1 MHTVTQ
7 VHRQTERWRTVSW
20 LLAGAICLALTQ
32 ITNAQ
37 PVYKVTDAD
46 GNITFT
52 DTPRVSGESTVEEH
66 AVTAPN
72 SAKSNVTIRAAVKPV
87 EAEEPIRYDTR
98 IVTPADNATI
108 PMGPGNFSVQAALN
122 PRLAPDETLQLLLDG
137 EPVGTPQRTANW
149 QLTNVYRGEHRL
161 QVVRLTES
169 GAQLDTSAWSTVYV
183 MRPTVNR

>member
-1 MHTVTQ
+1 MQTVTQ
-7 VHRQTERWRTVSW
+7 LHRQTERWRTISW

-52 DTPRVSGESTVEEH
+52 DTPRVFGESTVEEH

-72 SAKSNVTIRAAVKPV
+72 SAKSNATIRAAAKPA
-87 EAEEPIRYDTR
+87 EAEAIRYDTR

-122 PRLAPDETLQLLLDG
+122 PHLAPDETLQLLLDG
-137 EPVGTPQRTANW
+137 EPVGAPQRIANW
-149 QLTNVYRGEHRL
+149 QLTNVYRGDHRL

-169 GAQLDTSAWSTVYV
+169 GAQLDKSARSTVYM